1 MRRFCLPA
9 VSALVLLAA
18 LTVASAAY
26 GDGDPASDVLVNVDV
41 YLSEAP
47 TAPPLSTLVER
58 VRAINAAGYRLK
70 VAVIASPSDLG
81 SIPSLYGRPQYYARF
96 LGIELGLIYKGNLL
110 IAMPAGFGFYHHGRQ
125 TVAEAKALVPLRAG
139 STGQTLAAATLKAVD
154 AVTIATG
161 HPVILAY
168 TAHRSARL
176 VHVAYQT
183 LLRDGSLGR
192 LRVVLRSQGRVL
204 ASSTVLVRGRGMPS
218 SGGTTI
224 PVAARASQLAGL
236 QICTT
241 LSAGGR
247 TSISSC
253 HRVVG

>member
-1 MRRFCLPA
+1 

-18 LTVASAAY
+18 LMMASDAFS
-26 GDGDPASDVLVNVDV
+26 DGDPASDVLVNVDV

-47 TAPPLSTLVER
+47 TAPPASTLVER

-81 SIPSLYGRPQYYARF
+81 SVPSLYGRPRYYARF
-96 LGIELGLIYKGNLL
+96 LGIELGLIYKGSLL

-125 TVAEAKALVPLRAG
+125 TVAEDKALGPLRTG
-139 STGQTLAAATLKAVD
+139 STEQTLVAATLKAVN

-161 HPVILAY
+161 HPVILTY
-168 TAHRSARL
+168 TARRSTRL
-176 VHVAYQT
+176 VRVAYQT

-192 LRVVLRSQGRVL
+192 LRVVLRSQGRIL
-204 ASSTVLVRGRGMPS
+204 ASSTALVHGRGMPS
-218 SGGTTI
+218 NGGTTI

-253 HRVVG
+253 RRVAG

>member
-1 MRRFCLPA
+1 
-9 VSALVLLAA
+9 
-18 LTVASAAY
+18 
-26 GDGDPASDVLVNVDV
+26 
-41 YLSEAP
+41 
-47 TAPPLSTLVER
+47 VER

-81 SIPSLYGRPQYYARF
+81 SVPSLYGRPRYYARF
-96 LGIELGLIYKGNLL
+96 LGIELGLIYKGSLL

-125 TVAEAKALVPLRAG
+125 TVAEDKALGPLRTG
-139 STGQTLAAATLKAVD
+139 STEQTLVAATLKAVN

-161 HPVILAY
+161 HPVILSY
-168 TAHRSARL
+168 TAHRSTRL
-176 VHVAYQT
+176 VRVAYQT
-183 LLRDGSLGR
+183 LLRNGSLGR
-192 LRVVLRSQGRVL
+192 LRVVLRSQGRIL
-204 ASSTVLVRGRGMPS
+204 ASSTALVHGRGMPS
-218 SGGTTI
+218 NGGTTI

-253 HRVVG
+253 RRVAG